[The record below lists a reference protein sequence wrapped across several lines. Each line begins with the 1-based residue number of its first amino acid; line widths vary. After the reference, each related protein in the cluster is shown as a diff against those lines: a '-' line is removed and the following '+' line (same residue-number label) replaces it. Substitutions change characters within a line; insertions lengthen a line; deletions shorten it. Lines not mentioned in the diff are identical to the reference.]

1 MPRSHRSD
9 PAVMPVVPHALVP
22 RVRQYEDVAVSGCA
36 AARRRLTSSR
46 IEPDHMAAPVLSDI
60 EIQRALGRLPG
71 WSRRT
76 IVISKQFTMATF
88 PEAIAF
94 VQRIATA
101 AEAAQHHPDIDIRY
115 TKVLIALSTHDSGGL
130 TQKDI
135 DLAGEIERLAEG

>member
-1 MPRSHRSD
+1 
-9 PAVMPVVPHALVP
+9 
-22 RVRQYEDVAVSGCA
+22 
-36 AARRRLTSSR
+36 
-46 IEPDHMAAPVLSDI
+46 MAAPVLSDI

-71 WSRRT
+71 WSRRAN
-76 IVISKQFTMATF
+76 VISKQFTMASF

-94 VQRIATA
+94 VQRIAVA

-135 DLAGEIERLAEG
+135 ALAGEIETLADG